1 MRRGALAGI
10 LALLL
15 VAALAAQQRPV
26 PSTTT
31 ASAGA
36 ASLSLPTET
45 TLPSANRIE
54 ACCSS
59 GPAAV
64 RIVAFRIRTGGA
76 GGRR

>member
-1 MRRGALAGI
+1 MSIRPG
-10 LALLL
+10 
-15 VAALAAQQRPV
+15 VTKRPV

-36 ASLSLPTET
+36 LILSVPTET

-54 ACCSS
+54 ACCIS

-64 RIVAFRIRTGGA
+64 RIVAFRINTGGA
-76 GGRR
+76 AGRT